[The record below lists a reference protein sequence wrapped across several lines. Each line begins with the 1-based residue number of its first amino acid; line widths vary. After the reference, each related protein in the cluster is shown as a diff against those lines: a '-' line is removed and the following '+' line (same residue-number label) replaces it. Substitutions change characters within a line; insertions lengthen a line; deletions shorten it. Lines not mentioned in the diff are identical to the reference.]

1 MTEGE
6 MVGWH
11 HRCDGHEFEWV
22 SGVGDGQGSLACF
35 SPWDFPG
42 KNTGVSCHAL
52 LQGIFPIQGS
62 NLHLLSLLHWQL
74 GSLPLVPPG
83 GPCAHLGT
91 LNTTTCS
98 ECFMF
103 CYFWMARLIIFFL
116 KIHRRQMNFIYAP
129 ADDFPFYTIAY
140 VWD

>member
-1 MTEGE
+1 MLICVCMLSRLSCVRLFAIHSTAAGRAPLSMGFSRQEY
-6 MVGWH
+6 WS
-11 HRCDGHEFEWV
+11 EFPCPPP
-22 SGVGDGQGSLACF
+22 GL
-35 SPWDFPG
+35 FP
-42 KNTGVSCHAL
+42 T
-52 LQGIFPIQGS
+52 QGS

-74 GSLPLVPPG
+74 GSLPLAPTG

-91 LNTTTCS
+91 SNTTTCS

-103 CYFWMARLIIFFL
+103 CHFWMVRLIIFFL

-129 ADDFPFYTIAY
+129 ADDFPFYTVIY

>member
-1 MTEGE
+1 MLS
-6 MVGWH
+6 
-11 HRCDGHEFEWV
+11 FF
-22 SGVGDGQGSLACF
+22 SGVQLFLTLWTVACQAPL
-35 SPWDFPG
+35 SSGIIPG
-42 KNTGVSCHAL
+42 KNTGAGCHFIL
-52 LQGIFPIQGS
+52 HIFPTQGS

-129 ADDFPFYTIAY
+129 ADDFPFYTVAY